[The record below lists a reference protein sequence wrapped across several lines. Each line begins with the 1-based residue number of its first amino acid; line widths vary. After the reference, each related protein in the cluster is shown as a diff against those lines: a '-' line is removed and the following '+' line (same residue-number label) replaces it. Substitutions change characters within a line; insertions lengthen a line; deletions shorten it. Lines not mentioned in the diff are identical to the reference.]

1 MEKLY
6 QSLSKLIDL
15 IESRALELII
25 VVSTLSLPVF
35 IYLIWRFK
43 FLKLDSDFVGLK
55 VVEEHKNQILVEV
68 RNPGNIRVLSKKFP
82 PSKSLLIRLRGLKS
96 TEFDFTAQQ
105 LRRFAGSRG
114 KQVIKV
120 DVFLY
125 LIEGIEDQQAPKQ
138 EYEKVKF
145 VDFEGH
151 EVSPS

>member
-15 IESRALELII
+15 LEARAVELII

-43 FLKLDSDFVGLK
+43 FLKLDTDLVGLK

-114 KQVIKV
+114 RHVIKV
-120 DVFLY
+120 DDFLY

>member
-43 FLKLDSDFVGLK
+43 FLKRDSDFVGLK

-96 TEFDFTAQQ
+96 TEFDFTAHQ

-114 KQVIKV
+114 RQVIKV
-120 DVFLY
+120 DDLLY
-125 LIEGIEDQQAPKQ
+125 LIEGIGDKQAPKK
-138 EYEKVKF
+138 EYERVKF
-145 VDFEGH
+145 IDFEGH

>member
-43 FLKLDSDFVGLK
+43 FLKRDSDFVGLK

>member
-6 QSLSKLIDL
+6 QYLSKLIDL

-25 VVSTLSLPVF
+25 LVSTLSLPIF

-43 FLKLDSDFVGLK
+43 FLKLDSDLVGLK
-55 VVEEHKNQILVEV
+55 VVEEHKNQILIEV
-68 RNPGNIRVLSKKFP
+68 RNPGNIRVLSEKFP
-82 PSKSLLIRLRGLKS
+82 PSKSLLIRLRGLES

-114 KQVIKV
+114 RHVIKV
-120 DVFLY
+120 DDFLY
-125 LIEGIEDQQAPKQ
+125 LIEGIEDQQASKQ

-151 EVSPS
+151 EVTPS

>member
-6 QSLSKLIDL
+6 QSLSKLIDV

-43 FLKLDSDFVGLK
+43 FLNLDSDFVGLK
-55 VVEEHKNQILVEV
+55 VVEEHKNQILIEV

-105 LRRFAGSRG
+105 LRRLAGSRG
-114 KQVIKV
+114 RQVIKV
-120 DVFLY
+120 DDFLY
-125 LIEGIEDQQAPKQ
+125 LIEGIEDQQASKQ

-151 EVSPS
+151 EVTPS

>member
-55 VVEEHKNQILVEV
+55 VVEEYKNQILVEV

-114 KQVIKV
+114 RHVIKV
-120 DVFLY
+120 DDFLY

>member
-6 QSLSKLIDL
+6 QSLSKLIDV

-105 LRRFAGSRG
+105 LRRLAGSRG
-114 KQVIKV
+114 RQVIKV
-120 DVFLY
+120 DDFLY
-125 LIEGIEDQQAPKQ
+125 LIEGIKDQQAPKQ

>member
-6 QSLSKLIDL
+6 QSLSKLIDV

-55 VVEEHKNQILVEV
+55 VVEEHKNQILIEV

-105 LRRFAGSRG
+105 LRRLAGSRG
-114 KQVIKV
+114 RQVIKV
-120 DVFLY
+120 DDFLY
-125 LIEGIEDQQAPKQ
+125 LIEGIEDQQASKQ

-151 EVSPS
+151 EVTPS

>member
-1 MEKLY
+1 M
-6 QSLSKLIDL
+6 
-15 IESRALELII
+15 ELII

-43 FLKLDSDFVGLK
+43 FLKLDSDLVGLK

-114 KQVIKV
+114 RHVIKV
-120 DVFLY
+120 DDFLY

>member
-25 VVSTLSLPVF
+25 VVSTLSLPIF

-43 FLKLDSDFVGLK
+43 FLKLDSDLVGLK

-68 RNPGNIRVLSKKFP
+68 RNPGNIRVLSEKFP

-96 TEFDFTAQQ
+96 TKFDFTAQQ

-114 KQVIKV
+114 RQVIKV
-120 DVFLY
+120 DDFLY
-125 LIEGIEDQQAPKQ
+125 LIEGIEDQQGLKQ

>member
-6 QSLSKLIDL
+6 QSLSKLIDV

-35 IYLIWRFK
+35 IFLIWRFK

-55 VVEEHKNQILVEV
+55 VVEEHKNQILIEV

-105 LRRFAGSRG
+105 LRRLAGSRG
-114 KQVIKV
+114 RQVIKV
-120 DVFLY
+120 DDFLY
-125 LIEGIEDQQAPKQ
+125 LIEGIEDQQASKQ

-151 EVSPS
+151 EVTPS

>member
-1 MEKLY
+1 M
-6 QSLSKLIDL
+6 
-15 IESRALELII
+15 ELII

-43 FLKLDSDFVGLK
+43 FLKLDTDLVGLK

-114 KQVIKV
+114 RHVIKV
-120 DVFLY
+120 DDFLY

>member
-6 QSLSKLIDL
+6 QSLSKLIDV

-55 VVEEHKNQILVEV
+55 VVEEHKNQILIEV

-120 DVFLY
+120 DDFLY
-125 LIEGIEDQQAPKQ
+125 LIEGIKDQQAPKQ

>member
-6 QSLSKLIDL
+6 QSLSKLIDV

-105 LRRFAGSRG
+105 LRRLAGSRG
-114 KQVIKV
+114 RQVIKV
-120 DVFLY
+120 DDFLY
-125 LIEGIEDQQAPKQ
+125 LIEGIEDQQASKQ

-151 EVSPS
+151 EVTPS

>member
-1 MEKLY
+1 V
-6 QSLSKLIDL
+6 
-15 IESRALELII
+15 ELII

-43 FLKLDSDFVGLK
+43 FLKLDTDLVGLK

-114 KQVIKV
+114 RHVIKV
-120 DVFLY
+120 DDFLY